1 MSPALRPLDTNLE
14 KQMSGVMKTLPVI
27 PTLIL
32 TAIAVLG
39 VGVLVALS
47 SWAIL

>member
-1 MSPALRPLDTNLE
+1 MS
-14 KQMSGVMKTLPVI
+14 SVMKTLPVI

-32 TAIAVLG
+32 TAVAVLG

-47 SWAIL
+47 SWAML